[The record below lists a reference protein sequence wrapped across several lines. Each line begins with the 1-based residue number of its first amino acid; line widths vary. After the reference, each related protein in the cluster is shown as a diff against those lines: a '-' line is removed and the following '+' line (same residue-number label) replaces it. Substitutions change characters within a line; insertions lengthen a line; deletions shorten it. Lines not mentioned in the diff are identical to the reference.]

1 MVMAKMGRPKSDNPR
16 SHHFSIRFT
25 DQEYEAVLEYSKKRS
40 QSITRSL
47 LDALDLVMELD
58 QQDKQKASE
67 DSKAEV

>member
-16 SHHFSIRFT
+16 NHHFSIRFT
-25 DQEYEAVLEYSKKRS
+25 DEEYEMVLEYSKKRS